1 MFARANAVRLT
12 FRASPCSGLSHARS
26 PSQAETAFSGGLL
39 DTHCYCCIQRVLGT
53 RPRLGRTKALIK
65 FADALAA
72 FPIAAEHAPELLA
85 GSVRDGKLLEAGY
98 DFVRI
103 AIRPL
108 TAKGLLLALIG
119 LGEITSDPT
128 NADRHANSWDRVRSS
143 LLDQPA
149 PYFPY
154 YQAIGVAFPT
164 DYQSIANFASA
175 LRGIASGNAEEA
187 TLGAAVL

>member
-1 MFARANAVRLT
+1 MPAPHLRLKLHFPEDCWILT
-12 FRASPCSGLSHARS
+12 ATAASNVFSGQGRASVEP
-26 PSQAETAFSGGLL
+26 
-39 DTHCYCCIQRVLGT
+39 
-53 RPRLGRTKALIK
+53 KALIK